1 MCGFGCQARA
11 NEQILR
17 SAQTQLISTTQSF
30 KLGIRTHVDVLN
42 AQQQVLNARREL
54 LQTHYTYLLGLLKL
68 KYHSGLLSEEDLD
81 EVNAWLQVT

>member
-1 MCGFGCQARA
+1 MCGFGYQAHA

-17 SAQTQLISTTQSF
+17 SAQTQLISTTQHF
-30 KLGIRTHVDVLN
+30 KLRIRTHVDVLN

-54 LQTHYTYLLGLLKL
+54 RQTHYMYLLGLLKL

-81 EVNAWLQVT
+81 EINALLQVT